1 MHDNYDSRIHHV
13 CSEVKH
19 TLPLVIS
26 EDHDE
31 EGGSTEDIKCDF
43 EHVKLHNSYD
53 QANHM

>member
-1 MHDNYDSRIHHV
+1 MHDNYDSRIHYV

-31 EGGSTEDIKCDF
+31 ESGSTEDIKCDF